1 MEALDFDGS
10 GVPGAV
16 NGWTVS
22 DDGLRAYLWDP
33 STDCVVRMGMEG
45 GQRKALKWH
54 KTGTD
59 FSKRHWLCY
68 CLFHVNCA
76 FDEEDHL
83 VCLLYNVQQ
92 QCYFFVAFCVTS
104 DSISETK
111 RFRIKIRNIKNQH
124 LAYTAHKS
132 DENVIQVVFYE
143 WLESRQTEKL
153 SVISPQRPH
162 FVLCTLNC
170 SVGGR
175 MQMSKERCGVLPPQ
189 GRWQLPFVS
198 DNKLHFIKL
207 ETNGTYL
214 ASLPLDTSHSTELIS
229 FISNDPESH
238 GWEIRRTS
246 YATLS
251 DNGPPSNP
259 PKKAIWCN
267 AWRDDGGC
275 FFVVISK
282 LKSEPVDSAGGEVTE
297 QRWLKLNIWHLGV
310 ENAQWTRLD
319 AVLKLPGHAS
329 RFSLRLGKSRTQV
342 QISPAKRD
350 YSYANT
356 QQIQE
361 NPQTVLTTDIYLHY
375 DVDESRASLQKLQVK
390 ILKPIRGT
398 HIYGNIVGNI
408 DPENKNGLANVA
420 DVICPI
426 CLETYVDP
434 RTLFCGHSLCFPCLV
449 KMREVGEIGQ
459 QSGNAAGVGIN
470 LTKSHRTVKC
480 PTCRKITKIPADGL
494 PTNYGL
500 QEAIESLAKQ
510 QIDLISSFVA
520 QDGRNEVAASD
531 PENACQESGFHRI
544 LDELLGKLRSDLTQ
558 QIEHNVIQNLRQYW
572 TARYGEALRMGLP
585 NESMEEITEN
595 QIQQL
600 EQNLIEEFGALSA
613 QVKTKTKTLTENFSR
628 RIFYKGPKEES
639 DCLRESSIASV
650 VLPSNDPR
658 EEPQRQYSNL
668 ALQNHITV

>member
-1 MEALDFDGS
+1 MTTLDFDGS

-22 DDGLRAYLWDP
+22 DDGLKAYLWDP
-33 STDCVVRMGMEG
+33 STDCVVRMDMEG
-45 GQRKALKWH
+45 GQRKTLKWH

-59 FSKRHWLCY
+59 FSKHHWLCY

-83 VCLLYNVQQ
+83 ACLLYN
-92 QCYFFVAFCVTS
+92 
-104 DSISETK
+104 
-111 RFRIKIRNIKNQH
+111 IKIRNIKNQQ

-143 WLESRQTEKL
+143 WLENRQTEK
-153 SVISPQRPH
+153 SNVSNPQRPH
-162 FVLCTLNC
+162 FVLCTLDC

-189 GRWQLPFVS
+189 GRWQLPFLS

-207 ETNGTYL
+207 ESNDTYL
-214 ASLPLDTSHSTELIS
+214 ASLPLDTSHSTELTS
-229 FISNDPESH
+229 FISNDANSH
-238 GWEIRRTS
+238 GWDIRRTS
-246 YATLS
+246 DGTLL
-251 DNGPPSNP
+251 DNGPASIP

-275 FFVVISK
+275 FFAVITK
-282 LKSEPVDSAGGEVTE
+282 QKTEPVEPVGSEISE

-310 ENAQWTRLD
+310 ENGQWIRLD
-319 AVLKLPGHAS
+319 TELKLPGLAC
-329 RFSLRLGKSRTQV
+329 RFSLRLGKSSTQV
-342 QISPAKRD
+342 QTAPAKRD
-350 YSYANT
+350 DSYANV

-361 NPQTVLTTDIYLHY
+361 NPQTVFLNATTTDIYLHY

-390 ILKPIRGT
+390 ILKPIRGN
-398 HIYGNIVGNI
+398 HIYGNVIGNI

-449 KMREVGEIGQ
+449 KMREVGEISQ
-459 QSGNAAGVGIN
+459 QSGNAGGVGIN

-510 QIDLISSFVA
+510 QIDLMSGFVA
-520 QDGRNEVAASD
+520 KEGCNRVAASD
-531 PENACQESGFHRI
+531 PENACQGSGFHQK
-544 LDELLGKLRSDLTQ
+544 LDELLEKLRSDLTQ
-558 QIEHNVIQNLRQYW
+558 QIENNVIQNLRQYW
-572 TARYGEALRMGLP
+572 TARYGEALRIGLP

-628 RIFYKGPKEES
+628 RIFYKGTKEDS
-639 DCLRESSIASV
+639 DCLRESSTASV
-650 VLPSNDPR
+650 VLLSNDSGI
-658 EEPQRQYSNL
+658 EPQRQYSNL